1 MFLSANSSLAKKSHM
16 SIPKAG
22 KAEKHGPT
30 KSLLSGKNQKQN
42 GDREN
47 IWTDV
52 QDTAPGERLT
62 MLAYSRTLALLR
74 QGMSRLALNLQSQ

>member
-1 MFLSANSSLAKKSHM
+1 M

-30 KSLLSGKNQKQN
+30 KSSLSGKNQKQN

-52 QDTAPGERLT
+52 QDTAPGERLKT
-62 MLAYSRTLALLR
+62 LAYSLVALALLR
-74 QGMSRLALNLQSQ
+74 QGVSRLALNLQSQ